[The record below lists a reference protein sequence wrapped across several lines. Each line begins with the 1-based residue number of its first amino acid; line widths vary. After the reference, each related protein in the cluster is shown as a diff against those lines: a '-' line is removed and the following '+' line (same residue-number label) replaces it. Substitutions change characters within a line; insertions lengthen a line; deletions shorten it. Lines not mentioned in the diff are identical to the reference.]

1 MLLAGGIHM
10 EELLYEM
17 IFKRKFFHL
26 FKNTGH
32 ISDRE
37 DGEKNLVAVYHMPGA
52 PAELADPAQ

>member
-1 MLLAGGIHM
+1 M